1 MEEKNTPNTFFGRI
15 SICVRPLSQPGASTP
30 GAWGALA
37 TTFFAKQC
45 CFTTGPQCLNVSISA
60 KKIDILLSGT
70 SDENLQNKRCLV
82 GELFYLYVCLST
94 YSLSFLGT
102 IAKLWPI
109 LKRLI
114 FKQCLIHT
122 RLSFKKDGFNNKL
135 CFLLQLK
142 QDFFKWYCLKMHV
155 SLNNVV

>member
-1 MEEKNTPNTFFGRI
+1 MCAASLPTRGVDTGGLGCTGRHFF
-15 SICVRPLSQPGASTP
+15 CQAM
-30 GAWGALA
+30 
-37 TTFFAKQC
+37 F
-45 CFTTGPQCLNVSISA
+45 QCLNVSKSA

-70 SDENLQNKRCLV
+70 SDDNLQNKRCLV

-155 SLNNVV
+155 SLNNVVWNLFRNG